1 MTRSIGDMAATSVG
15 VTAKP
20 EIIHYPNLNQNDKIL
35 VIASDGLWD
44 RFTNN
49 EVMMRIVN
57 GYYNTRDADGAVN
70 ALIKESVERWN
81 REQGMVDDIT
91 IVIAFLNVGQN

>member
-20 EIIHYPNLNQNDKIL
+20 EIRHYPNLNQNDKIL

>member
-20 EIIHYPNLNQNDKIL
+20 EITYFPNLSSNDKIL
-35 VIASDGLWD
+35 VVASDGLWD
-44 RFTNN
+44 RFSNH
-49 EVMMRIVN
+49 EIMMTIVN
-57 GYYNTRDADGAVN
+57 RYYQNQDADGAIN
-70 ALIKESVERWN
+70 YLIRESAERWQ

-91 IVIAFLNVGQN
+91 IIVAFLNVG